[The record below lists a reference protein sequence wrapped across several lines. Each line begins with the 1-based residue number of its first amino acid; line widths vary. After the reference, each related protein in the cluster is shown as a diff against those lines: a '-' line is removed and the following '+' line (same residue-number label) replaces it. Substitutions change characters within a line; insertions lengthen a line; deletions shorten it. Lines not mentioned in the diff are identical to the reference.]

1 MSLLERAHS
10 AEAWLTVSSSSVGTC
25 FLASSSHF
33 SPFITIGWTMWSEYL
48 RMMDFSFQAES
59 RSSWPSFRCRTI
71 SVPRSGRST
80 ISMLN
85 SPVPSD
91 SQRTPWAA
99 STPARRVS
107 TVTLSATM
115 KLE

>member
-1 MSLLERAHS
+1 M
-10 AEAWLTVSSSSVGTC
+10 
-25 FLASSSHF
+25 
-33 SPFITIGWTMWSEYL
+33 GWTMWSEYL

-59 RSSWPSFRCRTI
+59 RSSWPSRRCRVI
-71 SVPRSGRST
+71 SVPRAGRSA

-85 SPVPSD
+85 SPAPSD
-91 SQRTPWAA
+91 SHSTPCEG
-99 STPARRVS
+99 STPARRVR